1 VYDKDVLEISGAAES
16 LGWKIA
22 EYVLAPVAE
31 ADMGYKFVSCSCV
44 LPARYL
50 KDLHSFMP

>member
-1 VYDKDVLEISGAAES
+1 VYDKDVLEISGAAEP